1 MAVTNPC
8 HAALSFSGASIMG
21 LCQKIRRVLLYSPPT
36 VKVIFRL
43 LLKRTV
49 IPDEF
54 DSTTEPL
61 PFIIS
66 KTESPISINS
76 PSNLFIKTPIRL
88 IAMRKLHEFI
98 TTQMAKSWIVEN
110 ILIAKYDDVDEDGNI
125 VQVDCIYCTILR
137 VAIIFFLAGGL
148 FGAEFGIGPW
158 PL

>member
-8 HAALSFSGASIMG
+8 HAAPSFSGASIIG
-21 LCQKIRRVLLYSPPT
+21 LCQNIRRVLLYSPLD

-43 LLKRTV
+43 LLNRTV

-54 DSTTEPL
+54 DSITEPPPL
-61 PFIIS
+61 MIS

-98 TTQMAKSWIVEN
+98 TTQMSKSWIVEN
-110 ILIAKYDDVDEDGNI
+110 ILIAKYDDVDDDGNI
-125 VQVDCIYCTILR
+125 VQLDCIYCTILR
-137 VAIIFFLAGGL
+137 VAIIFFLVGYF
-148 FGAEFGIGPW
+148 FGDELGIAPW
-158 PL
+158 LL